1 MKTFKQFQEEKK
13 FGPDGKP
20 ISKKDDLL
28 KRMSKGYDKN
38 VKGKLK
44 DLESKARKPTQSPDG
59 SYEVKFNKDGTPYTK
74 PSAPDAKTGA
84 DRIDDKYGSNMRKTK
99 GQTYT
104 KVPKSNTKSK
114 TYGSKKDYRT
124 RTPSEMTRDF
134 KRGIDNYVGED
145 PLRKRTGINTKSRR
159 ARKNFKD
166 ILKNAFGNKN
176 KVKNPI
182 TKIGKTT
189 MKIPKKPTVIS
200 KSLSKASKVL
210 SKAGTPG
217 KIAAAGLVATGVA
230 YANRD
235 KIGNLLNR
243 IRGKTPVYTGGY
255 GKGNKGLPAGSEGKP
270 THKMKQM
277 YIKGVPKARVDK
289 KGSAQV
295 SKPRKGSWNDRQ
307 LKEGAMAIP
316 AAAAVGKYVVPAL
329 MTGIGAAG
337 TIMQSKKKDKDVNIT
352 PRGLKNLENAV
363 FRGKTGRKLDAE
375 ILKRREQKEKM
386 KGVINPKKGE
396 VEKTKKLIDVYKKT
410 GKKIKPKEGEVTKQ
424 RELVSKAEKQ
434 ITKPKSGEKKD
445 ASKTVKDFLKAR
457 KIEGKTMMKNKE
469 DMEILKK
476 GPGDLVPKA
485 RKTYLDKLLRNL
497 RKEEVAIANSMGGG
511 GIAGSVEAGDE
522 PPIKK
527 KKKTYAYG
535 GRGSRKMWMN
545 NK

>member
-20 ISKKDDLL
+20 VSKKDDSL
-28 KRMSKGYDKN
+28 KRMSKGYAKN

-124 RTPSEMTRDF
+124 RTSSEMTRDF

-145 PLRKRTGINTKSRR
+145 PLRKRTGTNTKNRR
-159 ARKNFKD
+159 VRKNFKD
-166 ILKNAFGNKN
+166 ILKNAFGNKS

-182 TKIGKTT
+182 TKIGK
-189 MKIPKKPTVIS
+189 KIPIKPTVYSKIANVS
-200 KSLSKASKVL
+200 KSLGPKGRAVALGALAVGAIATAVANRGSDKKKDKTGSYQFNVNKP
-210 SKAGTPG
+210 TPG
-217 KIAAAGLVATGVA
+217 Q
-230 YANRD
+230 
-235 KIGNLLNR
+235 
-243 IRGKTPVYTGGY
+243 
-255 GKGNKGLPAGSEGKP
+255 S
-270 THKMKQM
+270 

-295 SKPRKGSWNDRQ
+295 SKPKKGSWNDRQ
-307 LKEGAMAIP
+307 LKMTNEGVASLAIK
-316 AAAAVGKYVVPAL
+316 GGSKLIPAL

-363 FRGKTGRKLDAE
+363 FRGKTGRKLDGE
-375 ILKRREQKEKM
+375 ILKRREQKDKM
-386 KGVINPKKGE
+386 KGV
-396 VEKTKKLIDVYKKT
+396 
-410 GKKIKPKEGEVTKQ
+410 IKPKEGEITKQ
-424 RELVSKAEKQ
+424 RELVSKAEKEV
-434 ITKPKSGEKKD
+434 TKPKSGEKK
-445 ASKTVKDFLKAR
+445 KAKKVVDTFKKVR
-457 KIEGKTMMKNKE
+457 KIEGKTMMRNKE

-485 RKTYLDKLLRNL
+485 RKTYLDKLLKNL

-522 PPIKK
+522 PPVKK
-527 KKKTYAYG
+527 KKPPMLRRKTYAKG
-535 GRGSRKMWMN
+535 GTKSRKPWLDYLK